1 MKKLID
7 LIYVRKNKYVSLLIY
22 VFILT
27 SIFLIGL
34 LVYWTGGTTSFVHL
48 MYIPILTS
56 VFLLGIRAGIFFS
69 IVAGLVLG
77 PYMPLVVSQGIMQE
91 TRSWVFRI
99 FMFITIVLVVGSLL
113 RYIKQSHEQE
123 RKSAYID
130 LITGFPNWNKFKD
143 DLREFIDL
151 QSEKPLNLI
160 VFEFSNKGMI
170 EQYVDQH
177 TSNRAYINLLKMA
190 DDFFGNSNT
199 YVASS
204 NRFIVAVSDYGV
216 DEVYNMA
223 NKFISMTREP
233 MYIYMLPISV
243 IVKGGI
249 VSYPIHGRNIN
260 DIILKLEKVLGQ
272 ISKVQSNIVVYD
284 DEFEA
289 ECTKYYNAL
298 VSIYHSLKND
308 IFTLAFQPKVQL
320 DSNEI
325 IGVEALLRMKDS
337 SHNISIQQLIK
348 MAEEVGFISE
358 ITKWVIE
365 NSIKQVKEWKEREL
379 AMKVAINISSL
390 DLKDAS
396 IIEFTEDCL
405 ELYGV
410 DPSFIEFELTERS
423 IVEDEHRVVELLKRI
438 KQMGI
443 KLSLDDYGSGY
454 NSLNYLVN
462 PGFYFD
468 YIKIDKSFIDHITE
482 EQGKML
488 CEGIIKTAHV
498 LGIKVIAEGVETEEQ
513 VNILKEIDCDIAQ
526 GYYFYKPMS
535 KNELLYQFKVLNGY

>member
-123 RKSAYID
+123 RKSANID
-130 LITGFPNWNKFKD
+130 LITGFPNWNKFKN
-143 DLREFIDL
+143 DLRDFIDL
-151 QSEKPLNLI
+151 QNEKPLNLI

-190 DDFFGNSNT
+190 DDFFENSNT

-298 VSIYHSLKND
+298 VSIYHSLKM
-308 IFTLAFQPKVQL
+308 IYLPWHFSPKCSWIV
-320 DSNEI
+320 
-325 IGVEALLRMKDS
+325 MK
-337 SHNISIQQLIK
+337 L
-348 MAEEVGFISE
+348 
-358 ITKWVIE
+358 
-365 NSIKQVKEWKEREL
+365 
-379 AMKVAINISSL
+379 
-390 DLKDAS
+390 
-396 IIEFTEDCL
+396 
-405 ELYGV
+405 
-410 DPSFIEFELTERS
+410 
-423 IVEDEHRVVELLKRI
+423 
-438 KQMGI
+438 
-443 KLSLDDYGSGY
+443 
-454 NSLNYLVN
+454 
-462 PGFYFD
+462 
-468 YIKIDKSFIDHITE
+468 
-482 EQGKML
+482 
-488 CEGIIKTAHV
+488 
-498 LGIKVIAEGVETEEQ
+498 
-513 VNILKEIDCDIAQ
+513 
-526 GYYFYKPMS
+526 
-535 KNELLYQFKVLNGY
+535 